1 MDYYLSFAGVLGFA
15 LHSDGERYCNLR
27 LAYTPDFK
35 ELPNEEKS
43 VVDQGGYGKLTMNG
57 AEVYKFAVN
66 EVCRWV
72 YVCIYVFGQDLKY
85 ICVCMGGWLSQRA
98 TQTSVMDL

>member
-1 MDYYLSFAGVLGFA
+1 MNRSIFSRVGVLGFA

-27 LAYTPDFK
+27 LAYSPDFK
-35 ELPNEEKS
+35 ELPNTEKS

-66 EVCRWV
+66 EV
-72 YVCIYVFGQDLKY
+72 G
-85 ICVCMGGWLSQRA
+85 A
-98 TQTSVMDL
+98 VMKSSRQAWAYT